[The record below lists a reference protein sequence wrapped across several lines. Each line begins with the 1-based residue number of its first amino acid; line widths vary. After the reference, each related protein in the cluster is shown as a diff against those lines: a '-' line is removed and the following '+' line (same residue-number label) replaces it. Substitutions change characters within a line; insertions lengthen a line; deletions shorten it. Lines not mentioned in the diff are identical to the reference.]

1 MGVVVGKGAGL
12 LVLAVDGVV
21 EVGVSFPS
29 PGGYANAGFANE
41 AETAVGAEVGAD
53 VVSGARVATTAW
65 EEGYHSRPSDSI
77 SVRRLQ
83 LLVETT

>member
-1 MGVVVGKGAGL
+1 MGVVVGEGAGL
-12 LVLAVDGVV
+12 LVLAVDEVV
-21 EVGVSFPS
+21 AIGVSFPG

-41 AETAVGAEVGAD
+41 AEAAIGAEVGAD
-53 VVSGARVATTAW
+53 VVSGARMATTAW

-83 LLVETT
+83 ERVEIT